1 MTKPHDLS
9 LSYNFES
16 MVCNVKKMVN
26 IFQNYWH
33 FFKVAVTVDNKKY
46 INLIFIT
53 FRIYRVYIL
62 KTRKYI

>member
-1 MTKPHDLS
+1 
-9 LSYNFES
+9 
-16 MVCNVKKMVN
+16 MVCNVKRMVN